1 MKLLYTRYLNNK
13 LIGVKIVEGEKA
25 SLKYLNYLS
34 KRLPENLLMY
44 IENDLKIKEN
54 MYLYE
59 ISFTNKSGNSIKH
72 RYELFEEVK

>member
-1 MKLLYTRYLNNK
+1 MKLLYTRYLNNN
-13 LIGVKIVEGEKA
+13 LIGARIVEGEKA

-34 KRLPENLLMY
+34 KRLPEDLLIY

-59 ISFTNKSGNSIKH
+59 ISFINKAGNNIKH